1 MNIALVDDQRLFL
14 ESLQA
19 ILENVDGG
27 FCIVGTAE
35 DGAAAISMVERVRP
49 ELVLMDVRMP
59 IMDGVEATRRI
70 HLQIPTVKIVMLT
83 TFEDDQYVHDA
94 MRYGASGYLLKS
106 VSTDELLTAIRAVQ
120 AGVVTID
127 PHVVVQLMRGKGV
140 GSTGA
145 GTGDQGGA
153 GGGEPPPE
161 WFDRLS
167 RKERRILALIV
178 EGYHNQEIARQVH
191 VADQTVRNYISQIYD
206 TLGVSDR
213 HTAIRVAR
221 ESRLF

>member
-19 ILENVDGG
+19 ILENVDGD

-35 DGAAAISMVERVRP
+35 DGVEAISMVERVKP
-49 ELVLMDVRMP
+49 ELILMDVRMP
-59 IMDGVEATRRI
+59 RMDGVEATRRI
-70 HLQIPTVKIVMLT
+70 RLRFPRTKIVMLT

-106 VSTDELLTAIRAVQ
+106 ISTDELLTAIRAVQ

-127 PHVVVQLMRGKGV
+127 PHVVMQLMRGKRESDGGGV
-140 GSTGA
+140 GVS
-145 GTGDQGGA
+145 DQ
-153 GGGEPPPE
+153 PPE

-167 RKERRILALIV
+167 RKERRILALV
-178 EGYHNQEIARQVH
+178 VAGYHNQEIADQVH
-191 VADQTVRNYISQIYD
+191 VADQTVRNYISQIYE
-206 TLGVSDR
+206 TMGVSDR
-213 HTAIRVAR
+213 HMAIRVAR
-221 ESRLF
+221 ESGLF